1 MVILLCKVNGYFLF
15 VVLWLK
21 DSDVIVINKGLMMGN
36 GLVLVDVYVGDIGNY
51 MCKVE
56 SILGV

>member
-15 VVLWLK
+15 VVMWFK
-21 DSDVIVINKGLMMGN
+21 DSDVIVINKGLMMVN

-56 SILGV
+56 SILGI

>member
-1 MVILLCKVNGYFLF
+1 M
-15 VVLWLK
+15 WLK
-21 DSDVIVINKGLMMGN
+21 DGDVIIINKGLMMVN